1 MQLIKYQKGMAEFMA
16 ENFENLLNQVQAVTN
31 DVEETNRVM
40 HDPGMAEGEYDFIIV
55 AHKLNMYYQASAF
68 IDHEIVFEDGRFKV
82 IIKPFDMEQFK
93 LDYGLASN

>member
-1 MQLIKYQKGMAEFMA
+1 MIKYQSGMAEYIGKT
-16 ENFENLLNQVQAVTN
+16 FEKLLNQVQAVTN

-40 HDPGMAEGEYDFIIV
+40 HDPGMAEGEYDFIIL
-55 AHKLNMYYQASAF
+55 AHKLNKYYQASAF
-68 IDHEIVFEDGRFKV
+68 IDHEIVFGDGRFKV